1 MNRMEVDYKAAAFYL
16 DVLQWLS
23 IGVVAVWGYLRT
35 KDNDNVKSVA
45 AVAKQLGDFIESS
58 RSANED
64 LHTRLTTLQE
74 QVRNMPT
81 DQEVAHLSNDVS
93 AIKAQ
98 INGVTNLLA
107 RVEHQTNL
115 IHDHLLNKR

>member
-45 AVAKQLGDFIESS
+45 AVAKQLGDFIASS

-81 DQEVAHLSNDVS
+81 DQEVTHLSNDVS

-98 INGVTNLLA
+98 ISGVTNLLA

>member
-1 MNRMEVDYKAAAFYL
+1 MEVDYKAAAFYL

-45 AVAKQLGDFIESS
+45 AVARQLGDFIESS

-81 DQEVAHLSNDVS
+81 DQEVTHLSNDVS

-98 INGVTNLLA
+98 ISGVTNLLA